1 MTIRDC
7 REWYNVETKIHPW
20 PANNYTA
27 AASMTEQEGTA
38 FLENSTYT
46 HRVDGWQPIEYHIEG
61 LEYE

>member
-7 REWYNVETKIHPW
+7 REWYSVETKIHPW

-46 HRVDGWQPIEYHIEG
+46 HRVDG
-61 LEYE
+61 